1 MMCSKTVW
9 SMLLQNEERQDIKRR
24 LAGHVMYRLSRAVRN
39 GFQAAYPEVTIS
51 VEQLL
56 ADAVEW
62 LDELLS
68 VGGGALECC
77 DDLWNDVLQM
87 YRERDGQ
94 HETVEQSQVKVAMV
108 FYLLMY
114 CMEAAGHAY
123 YRGSLFNRLYFIIHS
138 RWQHERCRLMEQRLA
153 PEVDLL
159 TAEMFQWM
167 EEYFESDRSLL
178 ADEDEEPC
186 SDLTASAS
194 ANGQQ
199 PGDGLL
205 PLPAEL
211 NTQRAQIYFFKAI
224 EAGWMSYSEGR
235 FVWHG
240 LTTKGALTQLA
251 YFCGLVYECDY
262 SDPDLGNRGKQ
273 LPAQAL
279 ETLFSIKR
287 LQSHL
292 AQLYKAKSTQQWRA
306 AIDALFQ

>member
-1 MMCSKTVW
+1 
-9 SMLLQNEERQDIKRR
+9 
-24 LAGHVMYRLSRAVRN
+24 MYRLSRTVRN

-94 HETVEQSQVKVAMV
+94 HERVEQSQVKVAMV

-114 CMEAAGHAY
+114 CMGATDHAY
-123 YRGSLFNRLYFIIHS
+123 YRGSLLSRLFVIIHS
-138 RWQHERCRLMEQRLA
+138 RWQPEQCRQMEQRLA
-153 PEVDLL
+153 PEVDPL

-167 EEYFESDRSLL
+167 EEYFRSEWSLL
-178 ADEDEEPC
+178 ADEEDDPNT
-186 SDLTASAS
+186 DLTASAA

-199 PGDGLL
+199 PGDGRL

-211 NTQRAQIYFFKAI
+211 DTERAQIYFQKAI
-224 EAGWMSYSEGR
+224 EAGWMSYSEGQ

>member
-1 MMCSKTVW
+1 
-9 SMLLQNEERQDIKRR
+9 MLLQNEEKQDIKRR

-56 ADAVEW
+56 TDAVEW

-94 HETVEQSQVKVAMV
+94 HERVEESQVKVAMV

-114 CMEAAGHAY
+114 CMGATGHAY
-123 YRGSLFNRLYFIIHS
+123 YRGSLLSRLFVIIHS
-138 RWQHERCRLMEQRLA
+138 RWQPEQCRQMEQRLA
-153 PEVDLL
+153 PEVDPL
-159 TAEMFQWM
+159 TEEMHRWM

-178 ADEDEEPC
+178 ADEDDDPNT
-186 SDLTASAS
+186 DLTASAA

-199 PGDGLL
+199 PGDGRL

-211 NTQRAQIYFFKAI
+211 DTERAQIYFQKAI
-224 EAGWMSYSEGR
+224 EAGWMSYSEGQ

-240 LTTKGALTQLA
+240 LTEKGALTQLA
-251 YFCGLVYECDY
+251 YFCGLVYECCYDG
-262 SDPDLGNRGKQ
+262 SCNGNSGKR
-273 LPAQAL
+273 LPAKALQKLFRIEGIHNLLKQAY
-279 ETLFSIKR
+279 TRTTI
-287 LQSHL
+287 
-292 AQLYKAKSTQQWRA
+292 QQWRSKV
-306 AIDALFQ
+306 DALFALTE